1 MREEKRFLTA
11 AGFISLLNNYFFL
24 SSQYYEP
31 DYLLSVV
38 VPRLS
43 SVQERVLRIC
53 GFSYGL
59 IALGLYDKAYLAQ
72 LAGAINDF
80 VSECEEILGSSLS
93 DEEKFSEL
101 DDRLTS
107 FGLWLARMEDEI
119 VRDYVVKTLE
129 EYLENHKSV
138 LGKDFT
144 LKDLFCILKRVVDDD
159 ECEVC

>member
-11 AGFISLLNNYFFL
+11 AGFISVLNEYFFFA
-24 SSQYYEP
+24 SQYYEP
-31 DYLLSVV
+31 DYLFSVV

-59 IALGLYDKAYLAQ
+59 IALGLYDEAYR

-80 VSECEEILGSSLS
+80 VCECEGILSSSLS